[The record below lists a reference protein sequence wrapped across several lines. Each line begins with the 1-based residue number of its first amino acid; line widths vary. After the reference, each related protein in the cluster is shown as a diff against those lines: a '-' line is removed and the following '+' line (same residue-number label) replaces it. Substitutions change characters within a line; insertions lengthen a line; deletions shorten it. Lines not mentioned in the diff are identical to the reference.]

1 MAKTAWRRIGRLNGS
16 DAGRM
21 AKPVWVCAHC
31 RCWHTDRDAKGKLI
45 KPFACQFCHRVDFDY
60 FHSSGE
66 AQTWAK
72 LHLRQKAGEIRNLRR
87 QVKKDLLTVGRNGL
101 ACVWG
106 YADIDFAFEELTD
119 GQWFSVLM
127 DHKPSAGMSPDAA
140 LKFRCLE
147 SMGFPVRIATEK
159 NGEV

>member
-1 MAKTAWRRIGRLNGS
+1 MAGTAWRRIGRLNGS
-16 DAGRM
+16 DAGRT
-21 AKPVWVCAHC
+21 AKPVWLCEAC

-45 KPFACQFCHRVDFDY
+45 KPLACKFCGRFQFDY

-72 LHLRQKAGEIRNLRR
+72 LHLRQKAGLIRNLRR
-87 QVKKDLLTVGRNGL
+87 QVKKDLLTVGKNGL

-106 YADIDFAFEELTD
+106 HADIDFAYDELVGEE
-119 GQWFSVLM
+119 WISVLA
-127 DHKPSAGMSPDAA
+127 DHKPAQGASPDAV

-147 SMGFPVRIATEK
+147 AMGFPIRILTE

>member
-1 MAKTAWRRIGRLNGS
+1 MAHTAWRRIGRLNGS

-21 AKPVWVCAHC
+21 AKPVWVCAEC
-31 RCWHTDRDAKGKLI
+31 RCWHTDRDGKGKLI
-45 KPFACQFCHRVDFDY
+45 KPLQCSFCGRVDFDY

-72 LHLRQKAGEIRNLRR
+72 LHLRQKAGLIRNLRR

-101 ACVWG
+101 ARIWG
-106 YADIDFAFEELTD
+106 YADIDFAYDELRD
-119 GQWFSVLM
+119 GEWLPVLA
-127 DHKPSAGMSPDAA
+127 DHKPSAGMSPDAS

-147 SMGFPVRIATEK
+147 AMGFPVRILTE